1 MAYKQE
7 SIKPYDGNEAKGVQ
21 VARMFDNIAH
31 SYDRLNHW
39 LSFGID
45 KHWRNAAIRSLKPFA
60 PRRILDVATGTGDFA
75 LLSAR
80 KLQPEHL
87 LGVDISEGML
97 AVGRKKVQEAG
108 MESIIAFCKDDCM
121 ALNLPDASFDA
132 VTVAYGVRN
141 FENLETGL
149 REMLR
154 VLRPEGRLVII
165 ELTSPV
171 HFPMKQLFWLYSHV
185 LMPLLGRL
193 ISRDSKAYS
202 YLPATMEAFP
212 QGEVMREVLQRV
224 GYADVQF
231 RRFTFGLST
240 LYTAAAPKRGA

>member
-1 MAYKQE
+1 MAYQLE
-7 SIKPYDGNEAKGVQ
+7 SINPYAGNEAKGVQ

-87 LGVDISEGML
+87 LGIDISEGML

-108 MESIIAFCKDDCM
+108 MESIIAFRKDDCM

-132 VTVAYGVRN
+132 VTVAYGERN

-193 ISRDSKAYS
+193 VSRDSKAYS